1 MLIGMH
7 NHDIN
12 LLKQYSKYHS
22 IAYVCN
28 ELVDELF
35 KLSCILFCKQKYKY
49 EIKNDENKIINN
61 VIEYGTIK
69 GSEKPKIKKRKDF
82 KIWTRIN

>member
-28 ELVDELF
+28 ELVNELF

-49 EIKNDENKIINN
+49 EIKNDENKIIELKYDTKLLLANFNN
-61 VIEYGTIK
+61 EC
-69 GSEKPKIKKRKDF
+69 
-82 KIWTRIN
+82 